1 MKKRTKTLSK
11 LMLSAL
17 LLTAL
22 ITGCKKDDSPEPA
35 APTKKD
41 LISRQW
47 IQTDLIAT
55 IGTLSE
61 SVYDSE
67 FADCEQD
74 NIYFFKPDGTFTI
87 TENTSKCNPGD
98 PDLVTSGTWKLVE
111 NDTKIEIDPA
121 TEDAEILD
129 ILELTATSFKGS
141 IRDNSTGIDI
151 LLTGVY
157 TAK

>member
-1 MKKRTKTLSK
+1 MKIPSLSISK
-11 LMLSAL
+11 LILAALS
-17 LLTAL
+17 LTAFS
-22 ITGCKKDDSPEPA
+22 IGCKKDDTPEPA

-41 LISRQW
+41 LISKQW

-129 ILELTATSFKGS
+129 ILELTATTFKGS

>member
-1 MKKRTKTLSK
+1 MKKRTLALSK
-11 LMLSAL
+11 LMLLAL
-17 LLTAL
+17 SLTAL
-22 ITGCKKDDSPEPA
+22 STGCKKDDSPGSA
-35 APTKKD
+35 TPTKKD

-129 ILELTATSFKGS
+129 ILELTATTFKGS

>member
-1 MKKRTKTLSK
+1 MKRNTLTVIK
-11 LMLSAL
+11 PLFILVLISAL
-17 LLTAL
+17 IA
-22 ITGCKKDDSPEPA
+22 GCKKDDASKPE

-41 LISRQW
+41 LISREW

-55 IGTLSE
+55 IGAMSE

-67 FADCEQD
+67 FDACDQD
-74 NIYFFKPDGTFTI
+74 NIYNFKPDGTFTI
-87 TENTSKCNPGD
+87 TENTTKCSPGD
-98 PDLVTSGTWKLVE
+98 PDLVTSGTWRLLE

-129 ILELTATSFKGS
+129 ILELTATTFKGS
-141 IRDNSTGIDI
+141 IRDNSTGFDI

>member
-1 MKKRTKTLSK
+1 MKKHTLIFAK
-11 LMLSAL
+11 LVLVGLSI
-17 LLTAL
+17 TAF
-22 ITGCKKDDSPEPA
+22 ITGCKKDDSPAPA
-35 APTKKD
+35 APTQKD

-87 TENTSKCNPGD
+87 TENTSKCNSGD

>member
-1 MKKRTKTLSK
+1 MKQNTSGPAK
-11 LMLSAL
+11 L
-17 LLTAL
+17 LLVAFSITAV
-22 ITGCKKDDSPEPA
+22 ITGCKKDDSPNPPT
-35 APTKKD
+35 PTKKD

-74 NIYFFKPDGTFTI
+74 NIFYFKPDGTFTI
-87 TENTSKCNPGD
+87 TENTTKCNPAD

-121 TEDAEILD
+121 TEDPEILD

-141 IRDNSTGIDI
+141 VRDNSTGIDI
-151 LLTGVY
+151 LLTGIY